1 MRGVVNRGVRLL
13 IVLSLVVPGLLMA
26 QPMIRVPVL
35 VNAVTVDPLAY
46 EDTSVPDAAIERPLA
61 PSRKAAFLVSRS
73 GSTARSLTVAYSMSG
88 GALNGVDYTELSG
101 RVTIPA
107 GKRVARI
114 VVDPIDDEEVERR
127 SVGSISLRSETVVVT
142 IRPSSAYALGI
153 LRHARA
159 EIIDDDE
166 PPRPP
171 DPFGG
176 YGYVGSVGSIA
187 RDEISSGLDNYLRD
201 YWNDYWRRTTYF
213 ALTNIGGTNL
223 IITVRQWEPPR
234 LQP

>member
-114 VVDPIDDEEVERR
+114 VVNPIDDEEVERR

-153 LRHARA
+153 LRQARA
-159 EIIDDDE
+159 AIIDNDE
-166 PPRPP
+166 PAPP
-171 DPFGG
+171 PQRG
-176 YGYVGSVGSIA
+176 YGGYVGSASTVADYYGGSRLA
-187 RDEISSGLDNYLRD
+187 DYLRD
-201 YWNDYWRRTTYF
+201 YWTRPPYLF
-213 ALTNIGGTNL
+213 VTNIGGTNL